1 MSDKCHPYPGTP
13 VPPCPPC
20 PPKPGR
26 PCPPPPPPFK
36 PLPGGTQQYIGARY
50 VPVFAEPI
58 EWDINKPYE
67 SLTIVTYQGNSYTSK
82 CAVPGGT
89 DITNTR
95 YWAKTG
101 DYNAQV
107 AEYRAA
113 VGDLS
118 TQVTGF
124 AKDNAEFREKIDQ
137 YDKDNAA
144 MKNEVA
150 ASTARVDDLA
160 SRVDSAEAD
169 IDSLQATANQHT
181 QKLADL
187 EAADTHLAQ
196 SIAEN
201 DTDIANLQT
210 KDVQHDSEISAIKTV
225 NDQQGAAIAQN
236 TADIAQNKKNIADNA
251 RNIAENAAEIAK
263 HANTLK
269 EHTADLAALHRDVQD
284 NKTAIAKNASDI
296 VGLRADLTEAEADIA
311 QNTDGL
317 NHVKADIVRIDA
329 KDTEQ
334 DNIIGSWK
342 TDHPGQTIS
351 QSIAENDT
359 DIANLQTK
367 DVQHDSEINA
377 IKTVNDQQGA
387 AIGNWTTDHPRQT
400 ISQCATAHKDALD
413 YHSEQ
418 LYELRLATYPAAP
431 FSCVDTSHGTNKSA
445 ILFYPSKIDNTK
457 LDEINAEI
465 TEQPYLSVY
474 TLYHDGVIRK
484 AWFHITGNAVIP
496 DTPGDPYN
504 HAELGFQYDERSEVP
519 TDFLIAIK
527 VVGTM
532 LTDYK
537 PTANPVGLYNTSDK
551 LNQVDCY
558 LDIPGTA
565 DETL

>member
-13 VPPCPPC
+13 VPHCPPC
-20 PPKPGR
+20 PPRPPR
-26 PCPPPPPPFK
+26 PCPPPPCPPFK

-89 DITNTR
+89 DITNER

-124 AKDNAEFREKIDQ
+124 AKDNAEFREKITQ

-150 ASTARVDDLA
+150 AATARVDDLA

-169 IDSLQATANQHT
+169 IDGLQATTNQHT

-334 DNIIGSWK
+334 DNIIGNWK

-351 QSIAENDT
+351 EFATSQETDFDKLTHLKRYMTCSGNVSDGYLIIDSAGRGMLKEDAIKLAEQLNASNPT
-359 DIANLQTK
+359 TFHIEGIANA
-367 DVQHDSEINA
+367 NA
-377 IKTVNDQQGA
+377 DNKAPIMA
-387 AIGNWTTDHPRQT
+387 RIIGT
-400 ISQCATAHKDALD
+400 
-413 YHSEQ
+413 
-418 LYELRLATYPAAP
+418 
-431 FSCVDTSHGTNKSA
+431 
-445 ILFYPSKIDNTK
+445 
-457 LDEINAEI
+457 
-465 TEQPYLSVY
+465 
-474 TLYHDGVIRK
+474 
-484 AWFHITGNAVIP
+484 ITGNFEVITIDAFGGSFATLKVPVTIESDVPSGYNPPGP
-496 DTPGDPYN
+496 DNTVSVGSESNLTGVNAPY
-504 HAELGFQYDERSEVP
+504 
-519 TDFLIAIK
+519 
-527 VVGTM
+527 
-532 LTDYK
+532 
-537 PTANPVGLYNTSDK
+537 PVFPEYFIT
-551 LNQVDCY
+551 Q
-558 LDIPGTA
+558 
-565 DETL
+565 

>member
-1 MSDKCHPYPGTP
+1 MSDKCNCNPYPGVP

-89 DITNTR
+89 EITNTR

-124 AKDNAEFREKIDQ
+124 AKDNAEFREKIDK

-144 MKNEVA
+144 MKNDVA
-150 ASTARVDDLA
+150 AATARVDDLA
-160 SRVDSAEAD
+160 KRVDTAEAD
-169 IDSLQATANQHT
+169 IDGLQATTNQHT

-187 EAADTHLAQ
+187 EAADTRLAQ

-201 DTDIANLQT
+201 DTDIAALQT

-225 NDQQGAAIAQN
+225 NEQQGAAIAQN

-317 NHVKADIVRIDA
+317 NHVKTDIVRIDA

-334 DNIIGSWK
+334 DNIIGNWK

-351 QSIAENDT
+351 ECATSQENELAEHAGQIAKLDT
-359 DIANLQTK
+359 DKADKNEIPDKYTYTTDSFGWCYISGPDSDRSYKCYSALPPNLQ
-367 DVQHDSEINA
+367 DVTGVDSVTMSAANPWGLLSAEVSQCPAFTTDDN
-377 IKTVNDQQGA
+377 GP
-387 AIGNWTTDHPRQT
+387 AIGSYNAATRKYTYTRVGENTMPKIEDFAVEEQNNFKCLVFRCRIPFDNGASSVALIKPVALTT
-400 ISQCATAHKDALD
+400 
-413 YHSEQ
+413 
-418 LYELRLATYPAAP
+418 
-431 FSCVDTSHGTNKSA
+431 
-445 ILFYPSKIDNTK
+445 
-457 LDEINAEI
+457 
-465 TEQPYLSVY
+465 
-474 TLYHDGVIRK
+474 
-484 AWFHITGNAVIP
+484 FHFT
-496 DTPGDPYN
+496 
-504 HAELGFQYDERSEVP
+504 HA
-519 TDFLIAIK
+519 
-527 VVGTM
+527 
-532 LTDYK
+532 
-537 PTANPVGLYNTSDK
+537 
-551 LNQVDCY
+551 
-558 LDIPGTA
+558 
-565 DETL
+565 

>member
-26 PCPPPPPPFK
+26 PCPPFK

-67 SLTIVTYQGNSYTSK
+67 SLTIVTCQGNSYTSK

-89 DITNTR
+89 EITNTR

-124 AKDNAEFREKIDQ
+124 AQDNAEFREKIDQ

-150 ASTARVDDLA
+150 AATARVDDLA

-169 IDSLQATANQHT
+169 IDGLQATANQHT

-187 EAADTHLAQ
+187 EAADTRLAQ

-251 RNIAENAAEIAK
+251 RNIAENSAEIAK

-311 QNTDGL
+311 QNMDSV
-317 NHVKADIVRIDA
+317 NHLKADVVRIDA

-334 DNIIGSWK
+334 DRIIGSWT
-342 TDHPGQTIS
+342 TDYPDQTIS
-351 QSIAENDT
+351 EFAQSLETYLNILSHLKRKVFCLGQVTGNTLYIIPDN
-359 DIANLQTK
+359 IAN
-367 DVQHDSEINA
+367 DVEPVNFLTADANSLAAKLNA
-377 IKTVNDQQGA
+377 NAHTHFLAEVTAYPDAPNTTPAYVDIKGTISGDFEVVPAGGNTGFAFLKASA
-387 AIGNWTTDHPRQT
+387 AITKNVPSGYNMPSSFRISVGNDKDGYTTV
-400 ISQCATAHKDALD
+400 TA
-413 YHSEQ
+413 
-418 LYELRLATYPAAP
+418 PAP
-431 FSCVDTSHGTNKSA
+431 VF
-445 ILFYPSKIDNTK
+445 P
-457 LDEINAEI
+457 
-465 TEQPYLSVY
+465 
-474 TLYHDGVIRK
+474 
-484 AWFHITGNAVIP
+484 
-496 DTPGDPYN
+496 
-504 HAELGFQYDERSEVP
+504 EV
-519 TDFLIAIK
+519 FK
-527 VVGTM
+527 
-532 LTDYK
+532 
-537 PTANPVGLYNTSDK
+537 
-551 LNQVDCY
+551 
-558 LDIPGTA
+558 
-565 DETL
+565 

>member
-89 DITNTR
+89 DITNER

-101 DYNAQV
+101 DYNAQI
-107 AEYRAA
+107 AEYREA

-124 AKDNAEFREKIDQ
+124 AQDNAEFREKITQ

-150 ASTARVDDLA
+150 AATARVDDLA

-334 DNIIGSWK
+334 DNIIGNWT

-351 QSIAENDT
+351 ECAASQENELDDHAGRITKLETDKLDNKSTYVTEPVLYIYQNGFVTVKFPSKYATVGLPAINDVVRTSPYLTIYELVGNGVINGTWMHLSGEFVSIPDNDYMIKAPVDTHGLEATVKAFTTPIKGVLSDFNPTEHIPEPNNKIEPFLMNCYLLT
-359 DIANLQTK
+359 DI
-367 DVQHDSEINA
+367 
-377 IKTVNDQQGA
+377 
-387 AIGNWTTDHPRQT
+387 
-400 ISQCATAHKDALD
+400 
-413 YHSEQ
+413 
-418 LYELRLATYPAAP
+418 
-431 FSCVDTSHGTNKSA
+431 
-445 ILFYPSKIDNTK
+445 
-457 LDEINAEI
+457 
-465 TEQPYLSVY
+465 QP
-474 TLYHDGVIRK
+474 
-484 AWFHITGNAVIP
+484 
-496 DTPGDPYN
+496 
-504 HAELGFQYDERSEVP
+504 
-519 TDFLIAIK
+519 
-527 VVGTM
+527 
-532 LTDYK
+532 
-537 PTANPVGLYNTSDK
+537 
-551 LNQVDCY
+551 
-558 LDIPGTA
+558 
-565 DETL
+565 

>member
-1 MSDKCHPYPGTP
+1 MSDKCRPYPGTP
-13 VPPCPPC
+13 VPPCSPC

-50 VPVFAEPI
+50 VPAFAEPI

-67 SLTIVTYQGNSYTSK
+67 SLTIVTYQGNSFTSK

-89 DITNTR
+89 DITNER

-150 ASTARVDDLA
+150 ASTARVNDLA
-160 SRVDSAEAD
+160 KRVDTAEAD
-169 IDSLQATANQHT
+169 IDGLQATTNQHT

-187 EAADTHLAQ
+187 EAADTQLAQ

-201 DTDIANLQT
+201 DTDIANLQK
-210 KDVQHDSEISAIKTV
+210 KDIQHDSEISAIKTV

-251 RNIAENAAEIAK
+251 RNIAENAAEIAD
-263 HANTLK
+263 HAETLK
-269 EHTADLAALHRDVQD
+269 VHTADLAALHRDVQD

-311 QNTDGL
+311 QNTDGVTHL
-317 NHVKADIVRIDA
+317 KSDVVRIDA

-334 DNIIGSWK
+334 DNIIGDWK
-342 TDHPGQTIS
+342 NDHPGQTIS
-351 QSIAENDT
+351 ECATSQENELAEHAAQIAKLETDKADKTAFDQLCHLKRPAVCVGGFSIYYTDTRANNPPILIITVPTALGSGMLKADADDLAAQLNAATHTDFSITGLARPVANDT
-359 DIANLQTK
+359 A
-367 DVQHDSEINA
+367 
-377 IKTVNDQQGA
+377 
-387 AIGNWTTDHPRQT
+387 P
-400 ISQCATAHKDALD
+400 
-413 YHSEQ
+413 
-418 LYELRLATYPAAP
+418 LYVHCY
-431 FSCVDTSHGTNKSA
+431 GK
-445 ILFYPSKIDNTK
+445 
-457 LDEINAEI
+457 
-465 TEQPYLSVY
+465 
-474 TLYHDGVIRK
+474 
-484 AWFHITGNAVIP
+484 ITGNFEVVKGYVDENWDIVDSVGETFPFAVLKAPVTITH
-496 DTPGDPYN
+496 D
-504 HAELGFQYDERSEVP
+504 VP
-519 TDFLIAIK
+519 EGYSRPQNDDILI
-527 VVGTM
+527 G
-532 LTDYK
+532 
-537 PTANPVGLYNTSDK
+537 
-551 LNQVDCY
+551 
-558 LDIPGTA
+558 
-565 DETL
+565 DETSTEGIYGKYPVFPEYLLTQ

>member
-1 MSDKCHPYPGTP
+1 MSEKCNCNPYPGVP
-13 VPPCPPC
+13 VLPCPPC

-26 PCPPPPPPFK
+26 PCPPPPPPPPFK

-50 VPVFAEPI
+50 VPVFADPI

-89 DITNTR
+89 EITNTR

-124 AKDNAEFREKIDQ
+124 AKDNAEFREKIDK

-150 ASTARVDDLA
+150 AATARVDDLA
-160 SRVDSAEAD
+160 KRVDTAEAD
-169 IDSLQATANQHT
+169 IDGLQATTNQHT

-187 EAADTHLAQ
+187 EAADTRLAQ
-196 SIAEN
+196 SIADN
-201 DTDIANLQT
+201 DTDIAALQT

-251 RNIAENAAEIAK
+251 KNIAENAAELAK

-311 QNTDGL
+311 QNTDGVTHL
-317 NHVKADIVRIDA
+317 KADVVRIDA

-334 DNIIGSWK
+334 DNIIGNWK

-351 QSIAENDT
+351 E
-359 DIANLQTK
+359 
-367 DVQHDSEINA
+367 
-377 IKTVNDQQGA
+377 
-387 AIGNWTTDHPRQT
+387 
-400 ISQCATAHKDALD
+400 CAT
-413 YHSEQ
+413 SQEN
-418 LYELRLATYPAAP
+418 ELAEHAGQIAKLETDKQEKNAFYSRTPDRISFSVLSGKVKIYYGGRVVPAVLELVNN
-431 FSCVDTSHGTNKSA
+431 SIT
-445 ILFYPSKIDNTK
+445 DNPY
-457 LDEINAEI
+457 LVVQEI
-465 TEQPYLSVY
+465 TL
-474 TLYHDGVIRK
+474 DGVIKRR
-484 AWFHITGNAVIP
+484 WFHLSGNAVLTNDEFTIP
-496 DTPGDPYN
+496 CDTGSTPDSDATIP
-504 HAELGFQYDERSEVP
+504 
-519 TDFLIAIK
+519 
-527 VVGTM
+527 
-532 LTDYK
+532 
-537 PTANPVGLYNTSDK
+537 NPVRVTLLSYNPDESHPGHSTSS
-551 LNQVDCY
+551 LILEGVMCY
-558 LDIPGTA
+558 LISPVTP
-565 DETL
+565 

>member
-1 MSDKCHPYPGTP
+1 MSDKCHPYPGVP

-89 DITNTR
+89 DITNSR

-150 ASTARVDDLA
+150 AATARVDDLA
-160 SRVDSAEAD
+160 KRVDTAEAD
-169 IDSLQATANQHT
+169 IDGLQATANQHT

-187 EAADTHLAQ
+187 EAADTRLAQ

-201 DTDIANLQT
+201 DTDIAALQT
-210 KDVQHDSEISAIKTV
+210 KDVQHDSEISAVKTV
-225 NDQQGAAIAQN
+225 NEQQGAAIAQN

-251 RNIAENAAEIAK
+251 RNIAENAAEIAN
-263 HANTLK
+263 HAETLK
-269 EHTADLAALHRDVQD
+269 VHTADLAALHRDVQD

-296 VGLRADLTEAEADIA
+296 VSLRADLTEAEADIA
-311 QNTDGL
+311 QNTDGVAHL
-317 NHVKADIVRIDA
+317 KTDVVRIDA

-334 DNIIGSWK
+334 DNIIGNWK
-342 TDHPGQTIS
+342 ADHPGQSIS
-351 QSIAENDT
+351 E
-359 DIANLQTK
+359 
-367 DVQHDSEINA
+367 
-377 IKTVNDQQGA
+377 
-387 AIGNWTTDHPRQT
+387 
-400 ISQCATAHKDALD
+400 CATSQENELAEHAA
-413 YHSEQ
+413 Q
-418 LYELRLATYPAAP
+418 LADLSRATYPAAP
-431 FSCVDTSHGTNKSA
+431 VAVTDTSSGATKSA
-445 ILFYPSKIDNTK
+445 IILYPRRIDNTK
-457 LDEINAEI
+457 LDEINEEI
-465 TEQPYLSVY
+465 TKQPYLSVY

-484 AWFHITGNAVIP
+484 AWFHITGNAVI
-496 DTPGDPYN
+496 DNTLDSGY
-504 HAELGFQYDERSEVP
+504 AILGFQYDERSEVP
-519 TDFLIAIK
+519 TDFLIRVAE
-527 VVGTM
+527 VGTM

-537 PTANPVGLYNTSDK
+537 PVANPVGLYNSSNRLDE
-551 LNQVDCY
+551 VDCY
-558 LDIPGTA
+558 LDIPSTSA
-565 DETL
+565 EES

>member
-67 SLTIVTYQGNSYTSK
+67 SLTIVTYRGNSYTSK

-150 ASTARVDDLA
+150 AATARVDDLA
-160 SRVDSAEAD
+160 KRVDTAEAD

-187 EAADTHLAQ
+187 EAADTRLAQ
-196 SIAEN
+196 SIADN
-201 DTDIANLQT
+201 DTDLAALQT

-225 NDQQGAAIAQN
+225 NEQQGAAIAQN
-236 TADIAQNKKNIADNA
+236 TADIAQNKKNIADSA

-311 QNTDGL
+311 QNTDGV
-317 NHVKADIVRIDA
+317 NHLKTDVVRIDA

-334 DNIIGSWK
+334 DALIANKMDKTALNDYVTITAFTADQKRQDDITGDWA

-351 QSIAENDT
+351 E
-359 DIANLQTK
+359 
-367 DVQHDSEINA
+367 
-377 IKTVNDQQGA
+377 
-387 AIGNWTTDHPRQT
+387 
-400 ISQCATAHKDALD
+400 CATSQENELADHAGRIAKLETDKQDKKAIYGAHPFRFALSD
-413 YHSEQ
+413 GHVKI
-418 LYELRLATYPAAP
+418 TYR
-431 FSCVDTSHGTNKSA
+431 G
-445 ILFYPSKIDNTK
+445 
-457 LDEINAEI
+457 EI
-465 TEQPYLSVY
+465 TPSELAYFNNNRAQVPYLIIFNQQPTGAVEKRH
-474 TLYHDGVIRK
+474 YHISGDATTGK
-484 AWFHITGNAVIP
+484 DSTGGYITIPVNATGTWTASYPLTIMQVDYNP
-496 DTPGDPYN
+496 DTTPPEDIGIRIQ
-504 HAELGFQYDERSEVP
+504 LSC
-519 TDFLIAIK
+519 I
-527 VVGTM
+527 
-532 LTDYK
+532 
-537 PTANPVGLYNTSDK
+537 
-551 LNQVDCY
+551 DCY
-558 LDIPGTA
+558 LLPST
-565 DETL
+565 E

>member
-1 MSDKCHPYPGTP
+1 MSDKCNCNPYPGVP

-89 DITNTR
+89 EITNTR

-124 AKDNAEFREKIDQ
+124 AKDNAEFREKIDK

-150 ASTARVDDLA
+150 AATARVDDLA
-160 SRVDSAEAD
+160 KRVDTAEAD
-169 IDSLQATANQHT
+169 IDGLQATTNQHT

-187 EAADTHLAQ
+187 EAADTRLAQ

-201 DTDIANLQT
+201 DTDIAALQT
-210 KDVQHDSEISAIKTV
+210 KDVRHDSEISAIKTV

-251 RNIAENAAEIAK
+251 KNIAENAAELAK

-317 NHVKADIVRIDA
+317 NHVKTDIVRIDA

-334 DNIIGSWK
+334 DKMLDDLKHYKTVVRCVGDLITRESVTRSGAPKALKLFVQMPFSTGLLTEDATKLAAELNAANHTDFKLSGIAEPKTVTAAGATPLYVTVTGTIDGAFEVVAEENAPIFSSVNAPVTITQGVPEGYELPAGADVAIGS
-342 TDHPGQTIS
+342 GS
-351 QSIAENDT
+351 QLFPKWTSCPYFP
-359 DIANLQTK
+359 LFF
-367 DVQHDSEINA
+367 
-377 IKTVNDQQGA
+377 VN
-387 AIGNWTTDHPRQT
+387 T
-400 ISQCATAHKDALD
+400 
-413 YHSEQ
+413 
-418 LYELRLATYPAAP
+418 
-431 FSCVDTSHGTNKSA
+431 
-445 ILFYPSKIDNTK
+445 
-457 LDEINAEI
+457 
-465 TEQPYLSVY
+465 
-474 TLYHDGVIRK
+474 
-484 AWFHITGNAVIP
+484 
-496 DTPGDPYN
+496 
-504 HAELGFQYDERSEVP
+504 
-519 TDFLIAIK
+519 
-527 VVGTM
+527 
-532 LTDYK
+532 
-537 PTANPVGLYNTSDK
+537 
-551 LNQVDCY
+551 
-558 LDIPGTA
+558 
-565 DETL
+565 

>member
-1 MSDKCHPYPGTP
+1 MSDKCHPYPVTP
-13 VPPCPPC
+13 VPPCPPR
-20 PPKPGR
+20 PPR
-26 PCPPPPPPFK
+26 PCPPPPFK

-89 DITNTR
+89 EITNTR

-124 AKDNAEFREKIDQ
+124 AKDNAEFREKITQ

-150 ASTARVDDLA
+150 AATARVDDLA
-160 SRVDSAEAD
+160 RRVDSAEAD

-334 DNIIGSWK
+334 DNVLDQLKHYKTMVQCTGELISLEGKARAAGQRALKISVNVPWSSGILTEDATSLAAQLNSAHYTNFILYGIAHPSPPISENGGAPLFVSVKGTINGNLEAVPEVGNSKYSSINVPVTITQDVPRGYWLPYPIDIILKTEGTVEGSLEEAY
-342 TDHPGQTIS
+342 P
-351 QSIAENDT
+351 
-359 DIANLQTK
+359 
-367 DVQHDSEINA
+367 V
-377 IKTVNDQQGA
+377 IK
-387 AIGNWTTDHPRQT
+387 
-400 ISQCATAHKDALD
+400 
-413 YHSEQ
+413 
-418 LYELRLATYPAAP
+418 AP
-431 FSCVDTSHGTNKSA
+431 CPFFPEYFVT
-445 ILFYPSKIDNTK
+445 
-457 LDEINAEI
+457 
-465 TEQPYLSVY
+465 Q
-474 TLYHDGVIRK
+474 
-484 AWFHITGNAVIP
+484 
-496 DTPGDPYN
+496 
-504 HAELGFQYDERSEVP
+504 
-519 TDFLIAIK
+519 
-527 VVGTM
+527 
-532 LTDYK
+532 
-537 PTANPVGLYNTSDK
+537 
-551 LNQVDCY
+551 
-558 LDIPGTA
+558 
-565 DETL
+565 

>member
-1 MSDKCHPYPGTP
+1 MSDKCNCNPYPGVP

-26 PCPPPPPPFK
+26 PCPPPPPPPPFK

-89 DITNTR
+89 EITNTR

-107 AEYRAA
+107 AEYRAS
-113 VGDLS
+113 VSDLS

-124 AKDNAEFREKIDQ
+124 AKDNAEFREKIDK

-150 ASTARVDDLA
+150 AATARVDDLA
-160 SRVDSAEAD
+160 KRVDTAEAD
-169 IDSLQATANQHT
+169 IDGLQATANQHT

-187 EAADTHLAQ
+187 EAADTRLAQ

-210 KDVQHDSEISAIKTV
+210 KDIQHDSEISAIKTV

-251 RNIAENAAEIAK
+251 KNIAENAAELAK

-296 VGLRADLTEAEADIA
+296 VGLRADLTEAEANIA
-311 QNTDGL
+311 QNTDGITHL
-317 NHVKADIVRIDA
+317 KADVVRIDA

-334 DNIIGSWK
+334 DKVLDQLKHYKTMVRCVGGLVTRSTRAAETKDLKIIVNVPFGSGLLTEDATK
-342 TDHPGQTIS
+342 VAAQLNAAHRTNFMLRGIAQPTSIGATGGAPLFVEVTGTIDGNFE
-351 QSIAENDT
+351 AVPENDT
-359 DIANLQTK
+359 PMY
-367 DVQHDSEINA
+367 SSINVPVT
-377 IKTVNDQQGA
+377 ITQGVPS
-387 AIGNWTTDHPRQT
+387 GYWLPPTTDLIVMT
-400 ISQCATAHKDALD
+400 G
-413 YHSEQ
+413 EQ
-418 LYELRLATYPAAP
+418 ESLVLAP
-431 FSCVDTSHGTNKSA
+431 C
-445 ILFYPSKIDNTK
+445 
-457 LDEINAEI
+457 
-465 TEQPYLSVY
+465 PYFPEYFV
-474 TLYHDGVIRK
+474 T
-484 AWFHITGNAVIP
+484 
-496 DTPGDPYN
+496 
-504 HAELGFQYDERSEVP
+504 Q
-519 TDFLIAIK
+519 
-527 VVGTM
+527 
-532 LTDYK
+532 
-537 PTANPVGLYNTSDK
+537 
-551 LNQVDCY
+551 
-558 LDIPGTA
+558 
-565 DETL
+565 

>member
-101 DYNAQV
+101 DYNAQI
-107 AEYRAA
+107 AEYREA

-124 AKDNAEFREKIDQ
+124 AKDNAEFREKITQ

-150 ASTARVDDLA
+150 AATARVDDLA
-160 SRVDSAEAD
+160 TRVDSAEAD
-169 IDSLQATANQHT
+169 IDGLQATANQHT

-210 KDVQHDSEISAIKTV
+210 KDVQHDSEISAIKIV

-251 RNIAENAAEIAK
+251 RNIAENSAEIAN
-263 HANTLK
+263 HANTLT

-334 DNIIGSWK
+334 DNIIVRIDAKGTEQDNIIGSWK
-342 TDHPGQTIS
+342 TDHPG
-351 QSIAENDT
+351 
-359 DIANLQTK
+359 
-367 DVQHDSEINA
+367 
-377 IKTVNDQQGA
+377 
-387 AIGNWTTDHPRQT
+387 QT

-413 YHSEQ
+413 YHAEQ
-418 LYELRLATYPAAP
+418 LADLSNATYPAAP
-431 FSCVDTSHGTNKSA
+431 FSCVDTSYDTNKSA
-445 ILFYPSKIDNTK
+445 LLLYPGRIDNTK

-465 TEQPYLSVY
+465 TKQPYLSVY

-496 DTPGDPYN
+496 DIPGDPYN
-504 HAELGFQYDERSEVP
+504 HTKLVFNYDERSEVP
-519 TDFLIAIK
+519 SDFIIAVK

-537 PTANPVGLYNTSDK
+537 PTANPIGLYNDSEK

-558 LDIPGTA
+558 LDIPGYV
-565 DETL
+565 

>member
-1 MSDKCHPYPGTP
+1 MSDKCHPYSGTP
-13 VPPCPPC
+13 VPHCPPC
-20 PPKPGR
+20 PPRPPR
-26 PCPPPPPPFK
+26 PCPPPPCPPFK

-89 DITNTR
+89 EITNER

-169 IDSLQATANQHT
+169 IDGLQATTNQHT

-210 KDVQHDSEISAIKTV
+210 KDVQHDSEINAIKTV

-329 KDTEQ
+329 KNTEQDEFINNNANSIVRIDAKNTEQ
-334 DNIIGSWK
+334 DNIIGS
-342 TDHPGQTIS
+342 
-351 QSIAENDT
+351 
-359 DIANLQTK
+359 
-367 DVQHDSEINA
+367 
-377 IKTVNDQQGA
+377 
-387 AIGNWTTDHPRQT
+387 WTTDHPRQT

-418 LYELRLATYPAAP
+418 LNELRLATYPAAP
-431 FSCVDTSHGTNKSA
+431 FSCVDTGNDTNKSA

-484 AWFHITGNAVIP
+484 AWFHIIGNAVIP

-504 HAELGFQYDERSEVP
+504 HAELGFNYDERSEEP
-519 TDFLIAIK
+519 TDFLIDIK

-537 PTANPVGLYNTSDK
+537 PTANPVGLYNTSEK
-551 LNQVDCY
+551 LNRVDCY

>member
-1 MSDKCHPYPGTP
+1 MSAKCHPYPGTP
-13 VPPCPPC
+13 VPPCPP
-20 PPKPGR
+20 
-26 PCPPPPPPFK
+26 PPPPPPFK
-36 PLPGGTQQYIGARY
+36 PLPCGTQQYIGARY

-82 CAVPGGT
+82 CGVPGGT
-89 DITNTR
+89 EITNTR

-124 AKDNAEFREKIDQ
+124 AKDNAEFREKITQ

-150 ASTARVDDLA
+150 AATARVDDLA
-160 SRVDSAEAD
+160 KRVDTAEAD
-169 IDSLQATANQHT
+169 IDGLQATANQHT

-187 EAADTHLAQ
+187 EAADTRLAQ

-201 DTDIANLQT
+201 DTDIANLQA

-311 QNTDGL
+311 QNTDGITHL
-317 NHVKADIVRIDA
+317 KADVVRIDA

-351 QSIAENDT
+351 ECATSQENELAEHAGQIAKLETDKADKTRFDFAKGSDYDKYIGFAVPGYASIINGVKYVTFYIDAQIYNATPSPKILVVGLEAYRSDGTTIGTSDFTVTVSSDSLGIRSNLIVGRAKLDNNTIFDPLAENV
-359 DIANLQTK
+359 K
-367 DVQHDSEINA
+367 
-377 IKTVNDQQGA
+377 
-387 AIGNWTTDHPRQT
+387 
-400 ISQCATAHKDALD
+400 
-413 YHSEQ
+413 
-418 LYELRLATYPAAP
+418 
-431 FSCVDTSHGTNKSA
+431 A
-445 ILFYPSKIDNTK
+445 IL
-457 LDEINAEI
+457 
-465 TEQPYLSVY
+465 VRG
-474 TLYHDGVIRK
+474 TLYH
-484 AWFHITGNAVIP
+484 T
-496 DTPGDPYN
+496 
-504 HAELGFQYDERSEVP
+504 
-519 TDFLIAIK
+519 
-527 VVGTM
+527 
-532 LTDYK
+532 
-537 PTANPVGLYNTSDK
+537 
-551 LNQVDCY
+551 
-558 LDIPGTA
+558 
-565 DETL
+565 

>member
-20 PPKPGR
+20 PPRPPR
-26 PCPPPPPPFK
+26 PCPPFK

-50 VPVFAEPI
+50 VPVFADPI

-89 DITNTR
+89 EITNER

-124 AKDNAEFREKIDQ
+124 AKDNAEFREKITQ

-150 ASTARVDDLA
+150 AATARVDDLA

-169 IDSLQATANQHT
+169 IDSLQATTNQHT

-196 SIAEN
+196 SIADN

-334 DNIIGSWK
+334 DNIIGNW
-342 TDHPGQTIS
+342 TADHPGQTIS
-351 QSIAENDT
+351 EFATSQETDFDKLTHLKRDTPCSGNVSEGYLVINSPSGAILKEDAIKLAEQLNAANPTTFHIDG
-359 DIANLQTK
+359 IANANT
-367 DVQHDSEINA
+367 
-377 IKTVNDQQGA
+377 
-387 AIGNWTTDHPRQT
+387 
-400 ISQCATAHKDALD
+400 
-413 YHSEQ
+413 
-418 LYELRLATYPAAP
+418 
-431 FSCVDTSHGTNKSA
+431 TNKA
-445 ILFYPSKIDNTK
+445 PIMARIIGT
-457 LDEINAEI
+457 
-465 TEQPYLSVY
+465 
-474 TLYHDGVIRK
+474 
-484 AWFHITGNAVIP
+484 ITGNFEVITM
-496 DTPGDPYN
+496 D
-504 HAELGFQYDERSEVP
+504 ELGGAFAILQVP
-519 TDFLIAIK
+519 ATIESNVPSGYNPIGPNNT
-527 VVGTM
+527 VSVGSNNH
-532 LTDYK
+532 LTGVSA
-537 PTANPVGLYNTSDK
+537 PSPVFPEYFIT
-551 LNQVDCY
+551 Q
-558 LDIPGTA
+558 
-565 DETL
+565 

>member
-13 VPPCPPC
+13 VPHCPPC
-20 PPKPGR
+20 PPRPPR
-26 PCPPPPPPFK
+26 PCPPPCPPFK

-89 DITNTR
+89 DITNER

-107 AEYRAA
+107 SEYRAA

-150 ASTARVDDLA
+150 AATARVDDLA

-334 DNIIGSWK
+334 DNIIGNW
-342 TDHPGQTIS
+342 TADHPGQTIS
-351 QSIAENDT
+351 ECATSQENELDDHAGRIADLETNKADKTRFDFYPGMDYNKYIGFAVPAYPYKQSGTQHKLVCYVDAQIFNKTENPAVSIDT
-359 DIANLQTK
+359 VTTYMRDGNTVGIHENLTAS
-367 DVQHDSEINA
+367 VSA
-377 IKTVNDQQGA
+377 M
-387 AIGNWTTDHPRQT
+387 AIGANKNLLKVTVDLTEYNWN
-400 ISQCATAHKDALD
+400 SL
-413 YHSEQ
+413 
-418 LYELRLATYPAAP
+418 
-431 FSCVDTSHGTNKSA
+431 
-445 ILFYPSKIDNTK
+445 
-457 LDEINAEI
+457 I
-465 TEQPYLSVY
+465 TENTIMILVTG
-474 TLYHDGVIRK
+474 TLYHTR
-484 AWFHITGNAVIP
+484 
-496 DTPGDPYN
+496 
-504 HAELGFQYDERSEVP
+504 
-519 TDFLIAIK
+519 
-527 VVGTM
+527 
-532 LTDYK
+532 
-537 PTANPVGLYNTSDK
+537 
-551 LNQVDCY
+551 
-558 LDIPGTA
+558 
-565 DETL
+565 

>member
-150 ASTARVDDLA
+150 AATARVDDLA
-160 SRVDSAEAD
+160 KRVDTAEAD
-169 IDSLQATANQHT
+169 IDGLQATTNQHT

-187 EAADTHLAQ
+187 EAADTQLAQ
-196 SIAEN
+196 SIADN
-201 DTDIANLQT
+201 DTDIANLQK

-251 RNIAENAAEIAK
+251 RNIAQNAAEIAN
-263 HANTLK
+263 HAETLK
-269 EHTADLAALHRDVQD
+269 VHTADLAALHRDVQD

-311 QNTDGL
+311 QNTDGVTHL
-317 NHVKADIVRIDA
+317 KTDVVRIDA

-351 QSIAENDT
+351 ECATSQENELAEHAAQIAKLDTDKMDKKELLSLKNTTVCVGGFSVFYDATRSSNPPILVITVPIDKDSGILKADADALAARLNAATHTDFHISGLALPLAIDTAPLYVHCYGKITGDFEVVRGYVNDT
-359 DIANLQTK
+359 WDIVDEDEPFPFAVLKAPITITH
-367 DVQHDSEINA
+367 DVPEGYIRPF
-377 IKTVNDQQGA
+377 NDIIL
-387 AIGNWTTDHPRQT
+387 IG
-400 ISQCATAHKDALD
+400 
-413 YHSEQ
+413 
-418 LYELRLATYPAAP
+418 
-431 FSCVDTSHGTNKSA
+431 
-445 ILFYPSKIDNTK
+445 
-457 LDEINAEI
+457 DEIGAKGI
-465 TEQPYLSVY
+465 RAPY
-474 TLYHDGVIRK
+474 
-484 AWFHITGNAVIP
+484 
-496 DTPGDPYN
+496 
-504 HAELGFQYDERSEVP
+504 
-519 TDFLIAIK
+519 
-527 VVGTM
+527 
-532 LTDYK
+532 
-537 PTANPVGLYNTSDK
+537 PVFPSYFI
-551 LNQVDCY
+551 Q
-558 LDIPGTA
+558 
-565 DETL
+565 

>member
-1 MSDKCHPYPGTP
+1 MNDKCHPYPGTP

-107 AEYRAA
+107 AEYREA

-150 ASTARVDDLA
+150 AATARVDDLA

-196 SIAEN
+196 SIADN
-201 DTDIANLQT
+201 DTDISNLQT
-210 KDVQHDSEISAIKTV
+210 KDVQHDSEINAIKTV

-236 TADIAQNKKNIADNA
+236 TADIAQNKKNISDNA
-251 RNIAENAAEIAK
+251 RNIAENSAEIAN
-263 HANTLK
+263 HANTLE

-296 VGLRADLTEAEADIA
+296 VGLGGNLREAKADIA

-329 KDTEQ
+329 KNTKQDDFINKNANSIAVFRADLTEQ
-334 DNIIGSWK
+334 DNIIGNWK
-342 TDHPGQTIS
+342 TDHPS
-351 QSIAENDT
+351 
-359 DIANLQTK
+359 
-367 DVQHDSEINA
+367 
-377 IKTVNDQQGA
+377 
-387 AIGNWTTDHPRQT
+387 QT

-413 YHSEQ
+413 YHAEQ
-418 LYELRLATYPAAP
+418 LADLSRATYPAAP
-431 FSCVDTSHGTNKSA
+431 FSCVDTSHDTIKSA
-445 ILFYPSKIDNTK
+445 MLIYPSRIDNTK

-465 TEQPYLSVY
+465 TKQPYLSLY

-484 AWFHITGNAVIP
+484 AWFHITGNAEIF
-496 DTPGDPYN
+496 DSPGAPYD
-504 HAELGFQYDERSEVP
+504 HEVLVFQYDERSEDP
-519 TDFLIAIK
+519 TGFLIATKII
-527 VVGTM
+527 GTM
-532 LTDYK
+532 LSDYK
-537 PTANPVGLYNTSDK
+537 PTANPVGLYNISEK
-551 LNQVDCY
+551 LDQVDCY
-558 LDIPGTA
+558 LDIPGYV
-565 DETL
+565 

>member
-13 VPPCPPC
+13 VPPCPP
-20 PPKPGR
+20 KPCR

-89 DITNTR
+89 DITNER

-150 ASTARVDDLA
+150 AATARVDDLA
-160 SRVDSAEAD
+160 KRVDSAEAD
-169 IDSLQATANQHT
+169 IDGLQATANQHT

-187 EAADTHLAQ
+187 EAADTRLAQ
-196 SIAEN
+196 SIADN
-201 DTDIANLQT
+201 DTDIANLQA
-210 KDVQHDSEISAIKTV
+210 KDIQHDSEISAIKTV
-225 NDQQGAAIAQN
+225 NEQQGAAIAQN

-251 RNIAENAAEIAK
+251 RNIAENAAELAN

-311 QNTDGL
+311 QNTDGV
-317 NHVKADIVRIDA
+317 NHLKTDVVRIDA

-334 DNIIGSWK
+334 DNIIGNWK

-351 QSIAENDT
+351 ECATSQENELAEHAAQIAKLETDKAEKSALDKLAHLKRTTQCIGEIRDNTTLSISVNDNVILKEDADKLAEQLNAATHTNFDLQGYASST
-359 DIANLQTK
+359 QANSAVIYAIVSGTITGDFTVINFDPVPGTAILEVPVTVTK
-367 DVQHDSEINA
+367 DV
-377 IKTVNDQQGA
+377 
-387 AIGNWTTDHPRQT
+387 
-400 ISQCATAHKDALD
+400 
-413 YHSEQ
+413 
-418 LYELRLATYPAAP
+418 PA
-431 FSCVDTSHGTNKSA
+431 N
-445 ILFYPSKIDNTK
+445 
-457 LDEINAEI
+457 
-465 TEQPYLSVY
+465 
-474 TLYHDGVIRK
+474 
-484 AWFHITGNAVIP
+484 
-496 DTPGDPYN
+496 YN
-504 HAELGFQYDERSEVP
+504 RP
-519 TDFLIAIK
+519 TDAT
-527 VVGTM
+527 VSVGTASHTEGILVQCPVFPEYL
-532 LTDYK
+532 LT
-537 PTANPVGLYNTSDK
+537 
-551 LNQVDCY
+551 Q
-558 LDIPGTA
+558 
-565 DETL
+565 

>member
-20 PPKPGR
+20 PPKPPR

-36 PLPGGTQQYIGARY
+36 HLPGGTQQYIGARY

-107 AEYRAA
+107 AEYREA

-124 AKDNAEFREKIDQ
+124 AQDNAEFREKITQ

-150 ASTARVDDLA
+150 AATARVDDLA

-169 IDSLQATANQHT
+169 IDSLQATTNQHT

-201 DTDIANLQT
+201 DTDIANMQT

-334 DNIIGSWK
+334 DKVLDDLKHYK
-342 TDHPGQTIS
+342 TMVRCVGELAARNTRVVGPRALKITVKVPFESGILTEDANKLAAQLNVAHYTNFWLYGIAQRSLPYDENGDAPLSVSITGTIDGDFEAVPEVGNS
-351 QSIAENDT
+351 KYSSINVPITTTT
-359 DIANLQTK
+359 DFPSGYWLNSANL
-367 DVQHDSEINA
+367 EIWKGEDMPSA
-377 IKTVNDQQGA
+377 VMAPCPFFPKFFVNQ
-387 AIGNWTTDHPRQT
+387 
-400 ISQCATAHKDALD
+400 
-413 YHSEQ
+413 
-418 LYELRLATYPAAP
+418 
-431 FSCVDTSHGTNKSA
+431 
-445 ILFYPSKIDNTK
+445 
-457 LDEINAEI
+457 
-465 TEQPYLSVY
+465 
-474 TLYHDGVIRK
+474 
-484 AWFHITGNAVIP
+484 
-496 DTPGDPYN
+496 
-504 HAELGFQYDERSEVP
+504 
-519 TDFLIAIK
+519 
-527 VVGTM
+527 
-532 LTDYK
+532 
-537 PTANPVGLYNTSDK
+537 
-551 LNQVDCY
+551 
-558 LDIPGTA
+558 
-565 DETL
+565 

>member
-13 VPPCPPC
+13 VPPCPPNPC
-20 PPKPGR
+20 R

-58 EWDINKPYE
+58 EWNINKPYE
-67 SLTIVTYQGNSYTSK
+67 SLTIVTYQGSSYTSK

-124 AKDNAEFREKIDQ
+124 AKDNAEFREKITQ
-137 YDKDNAA
+137 YNKDNAA

-150 ASTARVDDLA
+150 AATARVDDLA
-160 SRVDSAEAD
+160 KRVDTAEAD
-169 IDSLQATANQHT
+169 IDGLQATTNQHT

-187 EAADTHLAQ
+187 EAADTRLAQ
-196 SIAEN
+196 SIADN

-225 NDQQGAAIAQN
+225 NNQQGAAIAQN

-251 RNIAENAAEIAK
+251 RNIAENAAELAE

-317 NHVKADIVRIDA
+317 NHVKTDIVRIDA
-329 KDTEQ
+329 KDAEQ
-334 DNIIGSWK
+334 DKAIANKMDK
-342 TDHPGQTIS
+342 TELDGYVTATTFSADQKRQDDITGDWSTAHPGQTIS
-351 QSIAENDT
+351 ECATSQENELAEHAGQLTKLEADKADQSALDKLARSKLPVPCIGAFFTSDEHALTVYPKPITEGEHAFLKEDAEKLAVKLNAAAHTHFKLTGIATPISSNTAPIYGTISGTITGDFTVAPKDESDTYYVLTAYATVTTDLPRSYVGSSFESFFSIGSDT
-359 DIANLQTK
+359 DITG
-367 DVQHDSEINA
+367 VS
-377 IKTVNDQQGA
+377 
-387 AIGNWTTDHPRQT
+387 
-400 ISQCATAHKDALD
+400 S
-413 YHSEQ
+413 
-418 LYELRLATYPAAP
+418 LYPVFPEY
-431 FSCVDTSHGTNKSA
+431 FTN
-445 ILFYPSKIDNTK
+445 
-457 LDEINAEI
+457 
-465 TEQPYLSVY
+465 Q
-474 TLYHDGVIRK
+474 
-484 AWFHITGNAVIP
+484 
-496 DTPGDPYN
+496 
-504 HAELGFQYDERSEVP
+504 
-519 TDFLIAIK
+519 
-527 VVGTM
+527 
-532 LTDYK
+532 
-537 PTANPVGLYNTSDK
+537 
-551 LNQVDCY
+551 
-558 LDIPGTA
+558 
-565 DETL
+565 

>member
-20 PPKPGR
+20 PPRPPR

-89 DITNTR
+89 EITNER

-150 ASTARVDDLA
+150 AATARVDDLA

-251 RNIAENAAEIAK
+251 RNIAENSAEIAK

-334 DNIIGSWK
+334 DNIIGNWT

-351 QSIAENDT
+351 ECATSQENDFDKLT
-359 DIANLQTK
+359 HLKRTVYCRGQISGNTLYINPESPINDTSSAKLVTEDANSLAAKLNAEAHTSFLAKVTAYPTAPNTTPAYVDIKGTISGDFEVVPAGGKPGFAFLRAT
-367 DVQHDSEINA
+367 
-377 IKTVNDQQGA
+377 A
-387 AIGNWTTDHPRQT
+387 AITQNVPSGYKMPNDFR
-400 ISQCATAHKDALD
+400 ISVGDNYFTKVI
-413 YHSEQ
+413 
-418 LYELRLATYPAAP
+418 AP
-431 FSCVDTSHGTNKSA
+431 VP
-445 ILFYPSKIDNTK
+445 LFPEYFK
-457 LDEINAEI
+457 
-465 TEQPYLSVY
+465 Q
-474 TLYHDGVIRK
+474 
-484 AWFHITGNAVIP
+484 
-496 DTPGDPYN
+496 
-504 HAELGFQYDERSEVP
+504 
-519 TDFLIAIK
+519 
-527 VVGTM
+527 
-532 LTDYK
+532 
-537 PTANPVGLYNTSDK
+537 
-551 LNQVDCY
+551 
-558 LDIPGTA
+558 
-565 DETL
+565 